1 MLCRHPENFMVTDSD
16 HISSIV
22 TDFGDCISLSIAV
35 LLKYH
40 SMAGSCCEEILKP
53 GFVRWC
59 GGAV

>member
-22 TDFGDCISLSIAV
+22 TDFGDCVSLSIAV

-53 GFVRWC
+53 GFVR
-59 GGAV
+59 